1 MINPNIV
8 LLASEDAQ
16 SQKEAHISSSRKRK
30 RSEEKRM
37 PKRSTNSPDRR
48 SGAEI
53 QPMTKLLTSSYALER
68 FIVSTIFYLCFAR
81 SFIYYMRKLRILNS
95 IRSKQKSTTF
105 QHKGTN

>member
-8 LLASEDAQ
+8 LLASEEAQ
-16 SQKEAHISSSRKRK
+16 SQKEAHISSRKRK

-68 FIVSTIFYLCFAR
+68 FIVSTIFYRCFAR
-81 SFIYYMRKLRILNS
+81 SFIYYMSKLGILDS